1 MPSDDLSDLSDLS
14 SSENIPD
21 FEIDSIAR
29 CLLPKILAFFDTIE
43 GQSAFEEWK
52 KSKTENT

>member
-1 MPSDDLSDLSDLS
+1 MSSDDLSDLSDLS

-29 CLLPKILAFFDTIE
+29 CLLPKSLAFFDTIE

>member
-1 MPSDDLSDLSDLS
+1 MSSDDLSNLSA
-14 SSENIPD
+14 SENIPD

-29 CLLPKILAFFDTIE
+29 CLLPKILTFFDTTE
-43 GQSAFEEWK
+43 GQSAFKEWK